1 MGTRMSRS
9 TGWVVPCPWIT
20 GPEDVAGSCLLGYP
34 FSESP
39 PPSTTALG
47 QLLPRAKSC
56 RCPVWDP
63 VSHLVVSLLGIIPQP
78 ISPPCEINV
87 LAIPQCIRQPHL
99 PFGFHVG
106 VLLLLLFCNCGSHPT
121 QALYRQTT
129 YPQHLG
135 FILPIPSDRRR
146 ISETWSVSLA

>member
-1 MGTRMSRS
+1 MWSWACGFIADWMGTRMPRS
-9 TGWVVPCPWIT
+9 TGWVVPCLWVT
-20 GPEDVAGSCLLGYP
+20 GPEDAAGSCLLGYP

-99 PFGFHVG
+99 PFGFHIG
-106 VLLLLLFCNCGSHPT
+106 VCFCHYFAIVDHIQLKHSTLKLH
-121 QALYRQTT
+121 
-129 YPQHLG
+129 
-135 FILPIPSDRRR
+135 IPN
-146 ISETWSVSLA
+146 T